1 MTHTV
6 LLPDEPNVEPAVFE
20 RLLTD
25 ATFHF
30 IEGDEPS
37 ALANAPAA
45 DGIVAHTDIPVPAEV
60 FRGHPSL
67 EIVARLGTGVDNID
81 HEAAAEDDVWVT
93 NVPLYSVDEVATH
106 ALSLL
111 LGARRGLVA
120 HNRAMSEGA
129 WDWTVG
135 APAPRLVG
143 STVGVVSFGSIAQRF
158 VELLSGLDVDVL
170 VYDPYVDDET
180 VADCDATSVDF
191 ETLLDSSDAV
201 SVHAPLTPETAG
213 MFDAAA
219 FSRLPE
225 HAVIVNVG
233 RGGIIDEDALLS
245 ALEADELAGAGLD
258 VFAAEPPNGSPLL
271 ERNDVICTPHT
282 AWYSEASKRELNE
295 TAARNVA
302 AALEGERPP
311 DAIDLDAE
319 WLST

>member
-20 RLLTD
+20 RLLAD

-30 IEGDEPS
+30 VEGDEPS
-37 ALANAPAA
+37 VLANAPTA
-45 DGIVAHTDIPVPAEV
+45 DAIVAHTNTPVPAEV
-60 FRGHPSL
+60 FASHPSL

-111 LGARRGLVA
+111 LGVRRSLLA
-120 HNRAMSEGA
+120 HDQAMAQGA

-158 VELLSGLDVDVL
+158 VELLSGLEVDVL

-180 VADCDATSVDF
+180 VTDYGATKVDF
-191 ETLLDSSDAV
+191 ETILDSSNAV

-213 MFDAAA
+213 MFDAEA
-219 FSRLPE
+219 FSRLSD

-233 RGGIIDEDALLS
+233 RGGIIDEDALVS

-258 VFAAEPPNGSPLL
+258 VFAEEPPTESPLL
-271 ERNDVICTPHT
+271 ERDDVICTPHA

-302 AALEGERPP
+302 AALGDERPP
-311 DAIDLDAE
+311 DAIDLDAA
-319 WLST
+319 WLSA